1 MRTQDAKKI
10 RLEDL
15 LATLGYLPARAAKGG
30 SQLWY
35 HSPIRNADGT
45 DKDPS
50 FKVNTKK
57 NTWYDFG
64 SGKGGNILNFVA
76 DHENLD
82 LKTNL
87 PAVLAF
93 LDKQTINEYTNTQV
107 ARIFGGEVKIRKVN
121 EVKHKGLIA
130 YLKERKIDLDIAKKY
145 LKEVHYNA
153 NRKPYFALTMQ
164 NDSQGFEV
172 RNKYFK
178 GGLRNKDITTVKR
191 ENGDNN
197 VSVFEGFMDFLS
209 ILTEQGITEFKGDVI
224 ILNST
229 SLIDEGIE
237 AIKGKKYGKVFAF
250 LDNDNAGKE
259 ALEKLKASHPSVKD
273 LSHLYQGY
281 NDPNAKLTGRT
292 F

>member
-15 LATLGYLPARAAKGG
+15 LATLGYLPARTAKGG

-50 FKVNTKK
+50 FKVNTQK

-76 DHENLD
+76 EHENLD
-82 LKTNL
+82 AKTNL

-107 ARIFGGEVKIRKVN
+107 ARLFGSEVKIKSTK
-121 EVKHKGLIA
+121 EVQHKALIK
-130 YLKERKIDLDIAKKY
+130 YLEERNINLDVAKKY
-145 LKEVHYNA
+145 LKEIYYIA
-153 NRKPYFALTMQ
+153 NRKPYFALSMQ
-164 NDSQGFEV
+164 NDSNGFEV

-178 GGLRNKDITTVKR
+178 GGLRSKDITTVKR
-191 ENGDNN
+191 EKGDNH
-197 VSVFEGFMDFLS
+197 VSIFEGFMDFLS
-209 ILTEQGITEFKGDVI
+209 ILTEQNITEFKGDVI

-229 SLIDEGIE
+229 SLIDECIEGINR
-237 AIKGKKYGKVFAF
+237 GNYSKVFAF
-250 LDNDNAGKE
+250 LDNDEAGKE
-259 ALEKLKASHPSVKD
+259 ALDKLKANHPSVKD
-273 LSHLYQGY
+273 LSHMYQGY